1 VGRLS
6 AKKSKI
12 RSVFMYVE
20 VVAHRAP
27 LALGLAQA
35 KTLFLRIGLRIP
47 LDLFLSMLLYLE
59 RESMLLSAFSGEEVK
74 ESWVEVLSTESFLLG
89 LLRMR
94 TSFSRMAVYS
104 FWAFLLLLF
113 LGFSKSN
120 ELGRKDLE
128 MVGRKGDC
136 LPEKTEKG
144 VTKVSS
150 SSTKRSDLQFI
161 VFPILYFGVNKI
173 Y

>member
-1 VGRLS
+1 MGRLS

-113 LGFSKSN
+113 LGFSKS
-120 ELGRKDLE
+120 
-128 MVGRKGDC
+128 
-136 LPEKTEKG
+136 EKTEKG